1 MTREARRFAAAVV
14 STVFVHPVGC
24 APSKSSVSTTLAPQP
39 RRGMAPPVPA
49 NVAAVP
55 YDQPQRCPPPLTWED
70 GSPIE
75 PNELCKDA
83 PSFFLDAGAC
93 CRYENACV
101 APENAASY
109 EKLDECEEVRA
120 RHEERRRLPPVC
132 KEGELVWQPAF
143 CVFAHCELGQFVTPA
158 RQSADCER
166 PLGLDLRFELDEKE
180 LSTNHI
186 GFIEN
191 FAIMAD
197 ALGVTKLHVEGGQS
211 YDEKPDEKSKTP
223 LSLERATIVRD
234 ALARV
239 TRIPIEVEDGG
250 TTSRIRGTASL
261 FRTVSV
267 TMARLAH
274 DHAGAKTTPFTLP
287 WSYCESSVTFRTQI
301 ALTKHDGAVL
311 AEVCRDK
318 ACSRAVIDA
327 SYWATWPGGGGE
339 AMKGDFEAMLGLNA
353 TRQQRIR
360 TGLHMTSI
368 AGAYRGLDGEAPAF
382 FDFDVSFRGDAISE
396 ASTYSL
402 KLYRR
407 RTELALDW
415 SGKLEFERK
424 LRHPTRD
431 PVPCLRAELEIP
443 RKGHSQR

>member
-1 MTREARRFAAAVV
+1 MTFEARLLAPAVASAV
-14 STVFVHPVGC
+14 LVQPVGC
-24 APSKSSVSTTLAPQP
+24 APSKASVSPTPAPHAA
-39 RRGMAPPVPA
+39 RATAPAASPT
-49 NVAAVP
+49 VAAVP
-55 YDQPQRCPPPLTWED
+55 YEQPRSCPPPLAWED
-70 GSPIE
+70 GSAIE
-75 PNELCKDA
+75 TNEVCKDA
-83 PSFFLDAGAC
+83 PAFFFHEGAC
-93 CRYENACV
+93 CRYENGCL

-109 EKLDECEEVRA
+109 EKLDQCEEVRA
-120 RHEERRRLPPVC
+120 GYEERRRLPPVC
-132 KEGELVWQPAF
+132 NEGELVWQPAF
-143 CVFAHCELGQFVTPA
+143 CVFAHCELGQFATPA

-166 PLGLDLRFELDEKE
+166 PLGLNLRFELDEKK
-180 LSTNHI
+180 LSGNHI
-186 GFIEN
+186 GSIEN

-197 ALGVTKLHVEGGQS
+197 VLGVTKLRVEGGQS
-211 YDEKPDEKSKTP
+211 YDEKPDAKSKTP
-223 LSLERATIVRD
+223 LSLERATMVRD

-250 TTSRIRGTASL
+250 TTSRTRGTASL

-267 TMARLAH
+267 TMTPLAR

-287 WSYCESSVTFRTQI
+287 WSYCESSVTFRAQI

-327 SYWATWPGGGGE
+327 SYWATWPGGGGD
-339 AMKGDFEAMLGLNA
+339 AMKGDFDALLGLNA
-353 TRQQRIR
+353 TRQQQIR
-360 TGLHMTSI
+360 TGLHMTTI
-368 AGAYRGLDGEAPAF
+368 GGAYRGLDGAAPAF
-382 FDFDVSFRGDAISE
+382 FDFDVSFRGEAISE

-431 PVPCLRAELEIP
+431 KVPCLRAELEIP
-443 RKGHSQR
+443 RKDHSLR